1 MKIITIL
8 LYCDF
13 ADRNSQTGLALIGA
27 LTKQLIWWAGSIPTA
42 VLDLFRRRS
51 KEQKSMDEED
61 AKMIFRLILDQ
72 FDAVYICIDAF
83 DECEPKARIQLLRF
97 LVAMDSAS
105 IRLFLTGRHCVEAE
119 VISNL
124 SILSPK
130 IISITA
136 AEEDIRIFLSQS
148 LENDQYPQ
156 AMNENFKNQVV
167 ERLVKVS
174 DGL

>member
-27 LTKQLIWWAGSIPTA
+27 LTKQLIRWAGSIPTA
-42 VLDLFRRRS
+42 VLDLFKQRS
-51 KEQKSMDEED
+51 KEQKSLDEED
-61 AKMIFRLILDQ
+61 AKTIFSLVLGQ

-97 LVAMDSAS
+97 LIAVDSTS
-105 IRLFLTGRHCVEAE
+105 MRLFLTGRHSVEAE
-119 VISNL
+119 VISTL
-124 SILSPK
+124 SNLSPK
-130 IISITA
+130 TISITA
-136 AEEDIRIFLSQS
+136 AEEDLRIFLSQS
-148 LENDQYPQ
+148 LKNDQYPE
-156 AMNENFKNQVV
+156 AMNESLKKQVV
-167 ERLVKVS
+167 EKLVKVS